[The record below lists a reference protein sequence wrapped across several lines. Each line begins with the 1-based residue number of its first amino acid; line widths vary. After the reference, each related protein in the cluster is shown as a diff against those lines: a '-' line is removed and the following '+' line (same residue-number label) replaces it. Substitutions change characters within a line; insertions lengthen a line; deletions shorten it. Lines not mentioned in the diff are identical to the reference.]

1 MKKIIAVILGAAA
14 LLPGRASEGPV
25 MGWSSWNT
33 YRVNI
38 SDSLI
43 MRQADVLVE
52 LGLDS
57 LGYHFVN
64 IDDGFFGGRDSAGC
78 LKFHPGRF
86 PDGMAAVVRHI
97 HGLGLK
103 AGIYSDAG
111 ANTCGNF
118 WDKDSIARGV
128 GLYGHDAQDCGLY
141 FRDLG
146 FDFIKVDFCGGDP
159 RQNSDSLELVPEE
172 RYRAI
177 RRAIDATGRTDVRL
191 NVCRW
196 DFPGTWVAEV
206 ASSWRISQDITPHW
220 GSVKN
225 IIGQNL
231 YLSAYAS
238 PGHYNDMDMLELG
251 RGLSEAEERTHFGM
265 WCMMSS
271 PLLIGCDLTRL
282 PESTLKILRNR
293 RLIELDQSPLGRQA
307 YVAKRD
313 SGCYVLVKDV
323 ATAYG
328 LRRAVAFYNPTD
340 TVRQLA
346 VSFADV
352 DLAWPVT
359 AENLW
364 TGERCTEAGDMFE
377 VTVAPHDTE
386 IFEFEGSG
394 RLMRR
399 RYEAETAWLSAYQ
412 ELQNPQA
419 VNSAY
424 YKADDACSGGMKVT
438 NVGVS
443 EQNDMIFNDVY
454 VPHAGEY
461 TVTLRY
467 SCGADSR
474 VCVAVNGTPVYDGIF
489 SATDGFADRKLKLI
503 LHEGGNSVRF
513 YSGTGLLPEF
523 DYMEV
528 EEAGKSRTTIL
539 SQGYCKNE

>member
-43 MRQADVLVE
+43 MRQADALAE

-57 LGYHFVN
+57 LGYCFVN

-128 GLYGHDAQDCGLY
+128 GLYGHDAQDCRLY

-346 VSFADV
+346 VRFADV

-424 YKADDACSGGMKVT
+424 YKADDACSGGMKVV
-438 NVGVS
+438 NAGMS
-443 EQNDMIFNDVY
+443 EANDVQFRDVT
-454 VPHAGEY
+454 VPHGGMYTIALCCKCEAGSG
-461 TVTLRY
+461 LR
-467 SCGADSR
+467 
-474 VCVAVNGTPVYDGIF
+474 VAVNGGDVFVAEPEQSSEFGILEL
-489 SATDGFADRKLKLI
+489 SVPLCGGRNEIRLYSADRP
-503 LHEGGNSVRF
+503 
-513 YSGTGLLPEF
+513 LPEL
-523 DYMEV
+523 DYV
-528 EEAGKSRTTIL
+528 EIIPSR
-539 SQGYCKNE
+539 GYCRNE